1 MAYSAQGTLFFWC
14 TSTAKSTSTSGLV
27 GEVIDFSGPGGQA
40 NVIDV
45 THLNSTA
52 KEKLMGIRDEGQ
64 LTLTLNHAPA
74 DPGHLLLQADRAAR
88 TKKACVIKFSDPAS
102 YLAMFDGYCLGY
114 SISGGVD
121 DKVTANVVIEIA
133 DAVTYSTTMS

>member
-1 MAYSAQGTLFFWC
+1 MAYSAQGTLFYWS
-14 TSTAKSTSTSGLV
+14 TTTSASTASSALV

-64 LTLTLNHAPA
+64 LTLTVNHCPA
-74 DPGHLLLQADRAAR
+74 DAGQQNLIADRGTR
-88 TKKACVIKFSDPAS
+88 TLRKCVIAFSDASS
-102 YLAMFDGYCLGY
+102 YLAIFDGYCLGY
-114 SISGGVD
+114 SVSGGVD
-121 DKVTANVVIEIA
+121 DKVTASIVVEIA
-133 DAVTYSTTMS
+133 DAVTYTTLLG

>member
-14 TSTAKSTSTSGLV
+14 TSTAASTSTSGLV
-27 GEVIDFSGPGGQA
+27 GEVMDFSGPGGQA

-45 THLNSTA
+45 TNLASTA

-64 LTLTLNHAPA
+64 VTLTVNHVPDDA
-74 DPGHLLLQADRAAR
+74 GQLLLQADRAAR
-88 TKKACVIKFSDPAS
+88 TKKKCVIKFSDAAS
-102 YLAMFDGYCLGY
+102 YFAIFDGYCLGY

-121 DKVTANVVIEIA
+121 DKVTANVVIEVA
-133 DAVTYSTTMS
+133 DAVTYSTTI

>member
-14 TSTAKSTSTSGLV
+14 TSTAASTSTSGLV

-45 THLNSTA
+45 THLDSTA

-64 LTLTLNHAPA
+64 VTLTVNHYPDDVGQA
-74 DPGHLLLQADRAAR
+74 LLVTDRAAR
-88 TKKACVIKFSDPAS
+88 TKKKCVLKFSDTANT
-102 YLAMFDGYCLGY
+102 LAIFDGYCLGY

-121 DKVTANVVIEIA
+121 DKVTASVVIECA
-133 DAVTYSTTMS
+133 DAVTYTTVLA